1 MKTCSK
7 CDALKQEH
15 EFYKGRND
23 CKECCRNRNA
33 KWRKENPKPKRE
45 PKIRKAGYQKLP
57 EGMRK
62 CSRCEEV
69 KGVKFFYK
77 DSSRASGTSAY
88 CKECVA
94 IRTSEKRERLGE
106 DFLTTRREWT
116 KRNRDRIR
124 EIDRAWV
131 EENRERRSLSASR
144 RRARLVNLP
153 DTFTPEELQDVLDLF
168 QYRCVIC
175 ESPYEHMDHFI
186 PIASGHGGTTKEN
199 MVPMCGFCN
208 SSKSARNPFEWAKAL
223 SPKKKERFNSTVSY
237 LSELN
242 GMSEPLEYEKYVN
255 EIFKQN

>member
-94 IRTSEKRERLGE
+94 VRTSERRERLGE

-131 EENRERRSLSASR
+131 EENRERRNLAEAR
-144 RRARLVNLP
+144 RRARKKSLP
-153 DTFTPEELQDVLDLF
+153 DTLTPEEQQEILDTF
-168 QYRCVIC
+168 SYSCVIC
-175 ESPYEHMDHFI
+175 EEAYEHMDHFI
-186 PIASGHGGTTKEN
+186 PLFSGHGGTTKEN
-199 MVPMCGFCN
+199 MIPMCSECN
-208 SSKSARNPFEWAKAL
+208 MSKGAKNPFEWAKTL
-223 SPKKKERFNSTVSY
+223 TQKDRERFDSLVEY
-237 LSELN
+237 LTELN
-242 GMSEPLEYEKYVN
+242 GIAAVEDYEAHVYQCFN
-255 EIFKQN
+255 

>member
-1 MKTCSK
+1 MKTCTN

-15 EFYKGRND
+15 EFYKWRNV
-23 CKECCRNRNA
+23 CKECCRDREA
-33 KWRKENPKPKRE
+33 KRRRENPKPKRE

-77 DSSRASGTSAY
+77 DISRASGTSTY

-94 IRTSEKRERLGE
+94 VRTSEKRERLGE

-131 EENRERRSLSASR
+131 EENRERRNLVEAR
-144 RRARLVNLP
+144 RRARKKSLP
-153 DTFTPEELQDVLDLF
+153 DTLTPDEQQEILDTF
-168 QYRCVIC
+168 SYACVIC
-175 ESPYEHMDHFI
+175 EEAYEHMDHFI
-186 PIASGHGGTTKEN
+186 PLFSGHGGTTKEN
-199 MVPMCGFCN
+199 MIPMCSECN
-208 SSKSARNPFEWAKAL
+208 MSKGAKNPFEWAKTL
-223 SPKKKERFNSTVSY
+223 TQKDRERFDSLVEY
-237 LSELN
+237 LTELN
-242 GMSEPLEYEKYVN
+242 GIAAVEDYEAHVYQCFN
-255 EIFKQN
+255 